1 MAADLL
7 IVGPEAG
14 VAPFSALGARVA
26 AANTPELAEQAI
38 QQALDSANDAEHAAG
53 VIFVEPSLFSSLSPA
68 LREHLA
74 ARALPV
80 VLPLPSAAGAK
91 EASEAEL
98 KTLMTRATG
107 NSSL

>member
-1 MAADLL
+1 MAADML

-38 QQALDSANDAEHAAG
+38 QQALDSASPAG

-80 VLPLPSAAGAK
+80 VLPLPGAAGAK